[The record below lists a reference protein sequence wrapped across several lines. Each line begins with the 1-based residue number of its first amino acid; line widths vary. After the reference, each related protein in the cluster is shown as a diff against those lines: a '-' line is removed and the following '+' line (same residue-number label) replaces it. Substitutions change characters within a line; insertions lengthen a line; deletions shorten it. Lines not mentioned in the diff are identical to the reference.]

1 MSNKR
6 ILPSPHPWRLCPFG
20 KHWVKEHDRKVLIS
34 SKNPFGLT
42 SVEGHC
48 RTNPSKQEILI
59 KDEILEIAKLRI
71 KDLKILPKADT
82 LGFPNGNTY
91 DQEIGLWTQFW
102 NEIYNPD
109 ISLDPNIVKALIASE
124 SGFKSEISTKTKL
137 RGTGRANGLIQITES
152 TRKILQDIK
161 GELKNY
167 LVFLSKED
175 IYDPNLNLAAGICW
189 LFHKRD
195 LLSIRLKRSA
205 TWEESVMEYKGL
217 NFQIEEGGKE
227 AIKIKNKFETILKR
241 LREK

>member
-1 MSNKR
+1 M
-6 ILPSPHPWRLCPFG
+6 
-20 KHWVKEHDRKVLIS
+20 KEHDRKVSIS
-34 SKNPFGLT
+34 SKNPLGVT

-48 RTNPSKQEILI
+48 RTNTSKQEILI

-71 KDLKILPKADT
+71 KDVKMLPTPDD

-91 DQEIGLWTQFW
+91 DQKIGLWTQFW

-109 ISLDPNIVKALIASE
+109 ISLDPNLVKALIASE
-124 SGFKSEISTKTKL
+124 SGFNTEISTSTKL
-137 RGTGRANGLIQITES
+137 KGTGKANGLIQITES
-152 TRKILQDIK
+152 TRKILQDSK

-167 LVFLSKED
+167 LVFLTKED
-175 IYDPNLNLAAGICW
+175 IYDPDLNLAAGICW

-195 LLSIRLKRSA
+195 LLSKRIKGSA

-217 NFQIEEGGKE
+217 NYQIEKGGKK
-227 AIKIKNKFETILKR
+227 AIRIKNKFETTLKR